1 MAAVVFAMLLGAV
14 TALVPTQHFSTL
26 TKQPTR
32 VVRSSTTTRHFNST
46 TSCRSQA
53 RNTAVNMV
61 FGRTKKSQKS
71 FVPAVSQTELKPG
84 TSSYLS
90 SFALGYF
97 RRPTTTV
104 HVGRSSLARFRR
116 CSFPITTTT
125 GGAVSAICSGLD
137 ICIAVDTDGSV
148 YAMGNKSPVLGTPM
162 AIGPVKAGKIK
173 DPITGTSFSLKTGEV
188 VGPWCPNFPFSF
200 LFALIEPAGL
210 PVFKCKTSGGAVSV
224 EVDINAKTNFESG
237 YWKGILDAKGKAT
250 GEYY

>member
-1 MAAVVFAMLLGAV
+1 
-14 TALVPTQHFSTL
+14 
-26 TKQPTR
+26 
-32 VVRSSTTTRHFNST
+32 
-46 TSCRSQA
+46 
-53 RNTAVNMV
+53 MV

-84 TSSYLS
+84 ASFS
-90 SFALGYF
+90 SFAFKRLC
-97 RRPTTTV
+97 
-104 HVGRSSLARFRR
+104 A
-116 CSFPITTTT
+116 

-237 YWKGILDAKGKAT
+237 YWKGILDAQGKAD
-250 GEYY
+250 GGYY